1 MSTLASDG
9 TDRKILLILLNE
21 DCRKAIAA
29 AFEYAKSNLKP
40 LDVIQILSSDLYHYG
55 HQDLVA
61 TRSSKR
67 QFLLHIR
74 DEVLQRGRAEAQ
86 ALEAAAYEMGLSLRI
101 ETIESEDIYAASLAE
116 TQKGY
121 EIIFVPKQEIR
132 VFPLFKK
139 TLAAYLQKKASGRI
153 ISC

>member
-1 MSTLASDG
+1 MRTLVSDA
-9 TDRKILLILLNE
+9 TDHKILLILMNE
-21 DCRKAIAA
+21 DCRKAVAA

-61 TRSSKR
+61 TRPSKR

-86 ALEAAAYEMGLSLRI
+86 ALEDAARRI
-101 ETIESEDIYAASLAE
+101 GIALAIEIIESEDIYSVSLAE
-116 TQKGY
+116 AKKGY
-121 EIIFVPKQEIR
+121 EIIFLPKQER
-132 VFPLFKK
+132 KLFPLFKR
-139 TLAAYLQKKASGRI
+139 TLAAYLQRKVSSQVI
-153 ISC
+153 PC